1 MKVRVRLFAVAKEL
15 AGAEEVLVDVPAMAN
30 IGDVREAIEEMLPAL
45 RRVLRHAMWAVDAAY
60 ANESAPVNQRSDVV
74 LIPPVSGG

>member
-30 IGDVREAIEEMLPAL
+30 IGDVREAIEEILPAL
-45 RRVLRHAMWAVDAAY
+45 RRVLPHAMWAIGSAY
-60 ANESAPVNQRSDVV
+60 ADDASQVNDKSDVA